1 MAPFAVLFRKKEFFS
16 FKDIRKILNEL
27 LMIEMDKEFF
37 SESREVRNFNT
48 SFNIAKSIWSSYI
61 NSNPNPVEFEIL
73 SNFSHA
79 HSFFI
84 IIY

>member
-61 NSNPNPVEFEIL
+61 NSEIEPVGFEVL
-73 SNFSHA
+73 SKYITFNLLK
-79 HSFFI
+79 
-84 IIY
+84 Y